1 MPTIR
6 LSQIAKL
13 YKGKGRHTAAVL
25 NIDLEITQGEFVF
38 FVGSRGAGKST
49 LLDII
54 SGDLTPDQG
63 AVYLNDVNINRLS
76 RRKRAR
82 LRRVIGKVPQ
92 DPSLVRTD
100 TVLENFIGARG
111 FGMIR
116 GLWYEEKLVRK
127 ALALV
132 GMPGV
137 ERRCPRE
144 FTYTQCRRLEL
155 ARAIMRSPP
164 ILVLDGIT
172 DQMDDDTIWDIFLLL
187 NELNARG
194 TTILMATN
202 AKKFVNIMRRRV
214 ITLSDGRIVGDVRRG
229 RYGDI
234 V

>member
-25 NIDLEITQGEFVF
+25 NIDLEIAQGEFVF

-54 SGDLTPDQG
+54 SGDLAPDQG

-82 LRRVIGKVPQ
+82 LRRVIGKVSQ

-100 TVLENFIGARG
+100 TVLENLIGARG
-111 FGMIR
+111 LGMIR